1 MLVRRLH
8 DIGASNHCCCL
19 ATRDGGRCRAAGV
32 VVAGEPPGV
41 CYPAGLLVW
50 RLFIPAGMDPEP
62 RL

>member
-1 MLVRRLH
+1 
-8 DIGASNHCCCL
+8 
-19 ATRDGGRCRAAGV
+19 

-50 RLFIPAGMDPEP
+50 RLFIPAGMEPES